1 MKFPHLFRCLICFLL
16 IVALVGNAF
25 FTPVN
30 ASAVAFS
37 KVAIDSLIVV
47 GSAIMGLGVLAGSD
61 TNAYKSLASSVVSAL
76 GLGSVIDVVTWA
88 VSGGAYKYVIPQTLV
103 SSIRDYLFSSSVV
116 TEELVTTA
124 KLPAGAVI
132 QGKDQAYTLN
142 TGCMAF
148 SWQYGNLSS
157 RTIMLIPYDLS
168 MSSAQNLCTPA
179 LGAGSVWI
187 TGFNWVYFN
196 SIGTSSSSA
205 ENQLGLVKIKSTG
218 STSSVVNDF
227 LTGDYEFT
235 PQKTVVTTETYRLG
249 AVALHDAAIS
259 VAYPDWYANSV
270 VVPGSVAGSSGDD
283 DDEVYLPLAPGK
295 TWGET
300 ISGTQEDVWAGAG
313 TWTDGESESGSG
325 AGTGSVSSSISQ
337 TWLGQKLDSLVTS
350 ISGFFSNVIS
360 TIQAVPSAFSSWLD
374 QIIELLRGLAGVIS
388 DALVEA
394 LSLVFAL
401 DAEYVQ
407 SEVDKMTSDFVFLG
421 SMVDFGRGLVD
432 VFYGIGSKPPVLY
445 VDLDDAEGDIVWGDR
460 VVFLDLTWY
469 ERYKSYGDAIIS
481 SFLWAWFGWR
491 LLHNIPGLLNGTS
504 GAVPSSSVFRSWGG

>member
-47 GSAIMGLGVLAGSD
+47 GSAIMGLGVLSGSD

-76 GLGSVIDVVTWA
+76 GLGSVIDVVTWVA
-88 VSGGAYKYVIPQTLV
+88 SGGAYKYAIPQRIVEAIKTYLFGNSVVSRSSPTLGVALGPGGTITV
-103 SSIRDYLFSSSVV
+103 SSSRSFTTTNYCEVFCSQAISGAKGRFLFFSHVPFSVNG
-116 TEELVTTA
+116 TEATA
-124 KLPAGAVI
+124 YGTCYYV
-132 QGKDQAYTLN
+132 
-142 TGCMAF
+142 AF
-148 SWQYGNLSS
+148 SGVPYAYWKDAGHYIFDYSPYGAYSHEGFANSCSS
-157 RTIMLIPYDLS
+157 HYQGDTV
-168 MSSAQNLCTPA
+168 
-179 LGAGSVWI
+179 SV
-187 TGFNWVYFN
+187 
-196 SIGTSSSSA
+196 SD
-205 ENQLGLVKIKSTG
+205 GLVAGYIA
-218 STSSVVNDF
+218 D
-227 LTGDYEFT
+227 
-235 PQKTVVTTETYRLG
+235 ETATIASGY
-249 AVALHDAAIS
+249 AE
-259 VAYPDWYANSV
+259 WYANSV

-300 ISGTQEDVWAGAG
+300 TLGTQEDVWSGAG

-469 ERYKSYGDAIIS
+469 ERYKPYGDAIIS

>member
-1 MKFPHLFRCLICFLL
+1 MKFPHFVRCLVCFLL

-61 TNAYKSLASSVVSAL
+61 TNAFKSLASSVVSAL
-76 GLGSVIDVVTWA
+76 GLGNVIEVVTWVA
-88 VSGGAYKYVIPQTLV
+88 SGGAYKYAIPQTLV
-103 SSIRDYLFSSSVV
+103 QAVRSQLWTSQTVKTESISIVKFPAGTTFTSGGVTVTLNASHYLFRHKYMNNSSNLVVINANGGRPSLSLSDGSSPTVNSYKSVYCCV
-116 TEELVTTA
+116 
-124 KLPAGAVI
+124 
-132 QGKDQAYTLN
+132 
-142 TGCMAF
+142 M
-148 SWQYGNLSS
+148 
-157 RTIMLIPYDLS
+157 DL
-168 MSSAQNLCTPA
+168 
-179 LGAGSVWI
+179 
-187 TGFNWVYFN
+187 
-196 SIGTSSSSA
+196 SSA
-205 ENQLGLVKIKSTG
+205 EASRLGLTVFSDSYYDYQSAYYFLNGAYDVSPVETVIATEVYKTG
-218 STSSVVNDF
+218 TIAKQDD
-227 LTGDYEFT
+227 TI
-235 PQKTVVTTETYRLG
+235 
-249 AVALHDAAIS
+249 AAGY
-259 VAYPDWYANSV
+259 ADWYANSV

-300 ISGTQEDVWAGAG
+300 TSGTQEDVWAGAG
-313 TWTDGESESGSG
+313 TWTDGESDVGSG
-325 AGTGSVSSSISQ
+325 TGAGSSASSISQ

-360 TIQAVPSAFSSWLD
+360 AVQAIPSAFSNWFD

-401 DAEYVQ
+401 DSEYVQ
-407 SEVDKMTSDFVFLG
+407 SEVKKMTGDFVFLG

-445 VDLDDAEGDIVWGDR
+445 VDLHDAEGDIVWGDR

-469 ERYKSYGDAIIS
+469 ERYKPYGDAIIS

>member
-61 TNAYKSLASSVVSAL
+61 TNAYKTLASSVVSAL
-76 GLGSVIDVVTWA
+76 GLGSVIDVVTWVA
-88 VSGGAYKYVIPQTLV
+88 SGGAYKYAIPQTLV
-103 SSIRDYLFSSSVV
+103 QSIRDTLFSSSVV
-116 TEELVTTA
+116 TEELQTVA
-124 KLPAGAVI
+124 MLPAGTEVNTKDYGTQVI
-132 QGKDQAYTLN
+132 QRA
-142 TGCMAF
+142 CMAF
-148 SWQYGNLSS
+148 SYRFGNLSS
-157 RTIMLIPYDLS
+157 RTLVLIPYDLKNAS
-168 MSSAQNLCTPA
+168 GLISGDINQYMKNTSTY
-179 LGAGSVWI
+179 G
-187 TGFNWVYFN
+187 WVYYQAVDIPSSEQTRLSLNVIQN
-196 SIGTSSSSA
+196 STDAGAAIVSFLSG
-205 ENQLGLVKIKSTG
+205 
-218 STSSVVNDF
+218 DF
-227 LTGDYEFT
+227 EYS
-235 PQKTVVTTETYRLG
+235 PKKVVVTSTEYRLG

-259 VAYPDWYANSV
+259 VAYPDWYSNSV

-300 ISGTQEDVWAGAG
+300 TSGTQEDVWAGAG

-432 VFYGIGSKPPVLY
+432 IFYGIGSKPPVLY